1 MLSHPAIRFQ
11 RGMSLIELLIGIAIL
26 AVLLAIGGTSFVS
39 WIQNSQIRTAA
50 ESIQNG
56 VQVARAEAV
65 KQNKTVLFQLMSSS
79 SASCA
84 WSTTR
89 ASWVV
94 SELDAQ
100 GQCANAPSDTAAAPD
115 PRIIQRRSSNEG
127 AKNTFLAA
135 SQPTVAF
142 NSLGRVTNAAAGNV
156 TIDVFNPVGGDCVA
170 DGGNMRCLRVVV
182 TPGGQIRMCDP
193 AVTVATDSRVCP

>member
-1 MLSHPAIRFQ
+1 MLNRQAFQ

-56 VQVARAEAV
+56 LQVARAEAV
-65 KQNKTVLFQLMSSS
+65 KQNKQVLFQLMTSVDG
-79 SASCA
+79 ACA
-84 WSTTR
+84 LSTTD
-89 ASWVV
+89 SNWVV
-94 SELDAQ
+94 SERDAQ
-100 GQCANAPSDTAAAPD
+100 GACANTPSDSAAAPD
-115 PRIIQRRSSNEG
+115 PNIIQRRSQAEG
-127 AKNTFLAA
+127 SRNVFLGA
-135 SQPTVAF
+135 SQAAVAF
-142 NSLGRVTNAAAGNV
+142 NSLGRVTNAAAGNI
-156 TIDVFNPVGGDCVA
+156 TIDVQNPTGGDCVA
-170 DGGNMRCLRVVV
+170 AGGNMRCLRVIA